1 MKNKY
6 VLVVFALLIF
16 LFITIMFMLPRIGV
30 EPVKLDHTYEEQ
42 IFDQSRVTSVD
53 ITLDDK
59 DLKSIFANPLD
70 EAMVP
75 ADVTI
80 NGKKVQG
87 VGLRVKGNMTLTSV
101 AQMSDSD
108 RYSFKIDF
116 DYYQDD
122 LNLYGLKKLNLNNNY
137 TDPSQMRE
145 YLSYA
150 LMESMGVPT
159 PANSYMYVTINGEE
173 WGLYLGVEAIEE
185 PFLAQHYVS
194 GTGDL
199 YKPDGT
205 GSDLKWISDDIKDY
219 SGMNL
224 KTNKGVSDQSA
235 IIAMLD
241 AINNGGDI
249 EKVLDVDEILRYFA
263 ANTALVNLDS
273 YQGNLK
279 HNYYLYEENG
289 VFSILPWDY
298 NMSFGG
304 FSGMGGMGGFGGM
317 MDAADGIG
325 DKLPAEQNNKQV
337 EQNNKQAEPNNQQVQ
352 PNNKQAGNNRNRGMM
367 GGNPGGDM
375 AANFL
380 SETNINFSIT
390 TPVSGISLEDR
401 PLLNSLLSV
410 PEYREKFNSYLDEIA
425 NNFFSEDQ
433 MSAKTKQISDLIS
446 SYIDKD
452 PTKFYTKEQFD
463 ESVSG
468 DKSLVE
474 FAIQRAESIK
484 KQLSGELVVEAT
496 TTGGPRGELGGQN
509 ANGDKQG
516 QGQFQPPNFGNG
528 QDPGQMQPPNF
539 GDGQDLGQMQPP
551 NLGDGQDL
559 GQMQPPNFVDGQ
571 DRGQMQP
578 PNFGDGQD
586 LGQMQP
592 PNLGDGRNPG
602 GMQRPGN
609 NASSTAS
616 GEYTWQ
622 SVAITS
628 AFILLLVGSTI
639 FGLKYQRRRYSK

>member
-1 MKNKY
+1 VKNKY
-6 VLVVFALLIF
+6 ILAVFALLFF
-16 LFITIMFMLPRIGV
+16 LFITILFMLPGIGV
-30 EPVKLDHTYEEQ
+30 EAVKLDHMYAEQ

-59 DLKSIFANPLD
+59 DLKSILANPLD
-70 EAMVP
+70 ETMVQ
-75 ADVTI
+75 ADVVI
-80 NGKKVQG
+80 NGVKVQG
-87 VGLRVKGNMTLTSV
+87 VGLRTKGNMTLRSV

-122 LNLYGLKKLNLNNNY
+122 QNLYGLKKLNLNNNY

-185 PFLAQHYVS
+185 TFLTQHYAS

-205 GSDLKWISDDIKDY
+205 GSDLKWISSDIKDY
-219 SGMNL
+219 TGMNL
-224 KTNKGVSDQSA
+224 KTNKDSSDQSS

-249 EKVLDVDEILRYFA
+249 EKVLDVDEMLRYFA

-273 YQGNLK
+273 YQGQLK

-289 VFSILPWDY
+289 MFSILPWDY
-298 NMSFGG
+298 NMSMGG
-304 FSGMGGMGGFGGM
+304 YGVGGMGGMGGMDGMAGM
-317 MDAADGIG
+317 MDAANEKG
-325 DKLPAEQNNKQV
+325 DKQ
-337 EQNNKQAEPNNQQVQ
+337 QADQ
-352 PNNKQAGNNRNRGMM
+352 NNKQAGNNRNRGMM
-367 GGNPGGDM
+367 GGDPGGNM

-390 TPVSGISLEDR
+390 TPVSGINLDDR
-401 PLLNSLLSV
+401 PLLNSLLSI

-433 MSAKTKQISDLIS
+433 MSEKTKQISNLIS

-463 ESVSG
+463 QSVSG

-474 FAIQRAESIK
+474 FAIRRAQSIK

-496 TTGGPRGELGGQN
+496 TTNSKGGPRGELGGHN
-509 ANGDKQG
+509 ANGDKQE
-516 QGQFQPPNFGNG
+516 Q
-528 QDPGQMQPPNF
+528 GQMQPPNF
-539 GDGQDLGQMQPP
+539 G
-551 NLGDGQDL
+551 
-559 GQMQPPNFVDGQ
+559 DGQ

-578 PNFGDGQD
+578 PNFGDG
-586 LGQMQP
+586 
-592 PNLGDGRNPG
+592 RNPG
-602 GMQRPGN
+602 GMQWPGN
-609 NASSTAS
+609 KEFGNNTSTNAS
-616 GEYTWQ
+616 GQYTWQ
-622 SVAITS
+622 SVAITLT
-628 AFILLLVGSTI
+628 FILLLVGVTI
-639 FGLKYQRRRYSK
+639 YGLKYQRRRYSK